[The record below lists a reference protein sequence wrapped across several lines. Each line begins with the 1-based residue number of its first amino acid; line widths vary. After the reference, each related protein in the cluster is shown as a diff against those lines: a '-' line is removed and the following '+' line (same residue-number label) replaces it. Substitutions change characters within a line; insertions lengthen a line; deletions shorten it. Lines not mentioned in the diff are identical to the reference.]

1 MTGELQT
8 ELDYAPVFGL
18 HAKSMVIDGKTTVI
32 GTFNLDPRSANLNT
46 ECIVIVDSDKI
57 SQGVLKGMDIE
68 FMPENSWETTLD
80 FNPDSEVS
88 NYKRLKTWT
97 RKILPKAIL

>member
-1 MTGELQT
+1 ME
-8 ELDYAPVFGL
+8 
-18 HAKSMVIDGKTTVI
+18 
-32 GTFNLDPRSANLNT
+32 
-46 ECIVIVDSDKI
+46 
-57 SQGVLKGMDIE
+57 IE
-68 FMPENSWETTLD
+68 FKPENSWETTLD

>member
-1 MTGELQT
+1 
-8 ELDYAPVFGL
+8 
-18 HAKSMVIDGKTTVI
+18 MVVDSSTTVI

-46 ECIVIVDSDKI
+46 ECIVILNSDKI
-57 SQGVLKGMDIE
+57 SQGVLEGMEEE
-68 FMPENSWETTLD
+68 FKDENAWRITES

-88 NYKRLKTWT
+88 QLKRIKTWT